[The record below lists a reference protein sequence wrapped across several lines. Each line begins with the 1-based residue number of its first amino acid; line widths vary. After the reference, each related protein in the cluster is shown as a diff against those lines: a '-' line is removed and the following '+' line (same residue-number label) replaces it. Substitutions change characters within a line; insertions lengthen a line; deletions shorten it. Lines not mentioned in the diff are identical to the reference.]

1 MANIKNIKDKDGIVY
16 PVTKGDAVSMESGD
30 TLQSELDKKL
40 ETVTT
45 NDIQDGA
52 VTSSK
57 IGAGQVTSQ
66 NIDWTTSYGTGTL
79 GSSTY
84 ITSGNAR
91 YTRWG
96 NIVTLFMDEVS
107 LPALSTSG
115 SFPIFTGLPRAAE
128 SNVYFT
134 IHSSAGGDQSYRC
147 AMRTDG
153 SINRHYASNAAST
166 QKLTG
171 QVTYICQS

>member
-66 NIDWTTSYGTGTL
+66 NIDWATLSYTPGSAATNQAVSGGMFFGKLVVLSIQCELAQDIGTTAFFPIGHVAREFYPTMNILGTIRTSTAVAGTFIIDTYGNVAVRGTSGTL
-79 GSSTY
+79 P
-84 ITSGNAR
+84 SGL
-91 YTRWG
+91 G
-96 NIVTLFMDEVS
+96 IGF
-107 LPALSTSG
+107 STSWV
-115 SFPIFTGLPRAAE
+115 R
-128 SNVYFT
+128 
-134 IHSSAGGDQSYRC
+134 
-147 AMRTDG
+147 
-153 SINRHYASNAAST
+153 
-166 QKLTG
+166 
-171 QVTYICQS
+171 